1 MIRVENGKVVAPEL
15 SYDGVLSQKMLKNY
29 NHIKYKKLFE
39 EVVDTMAMNLIV
51 HTFYQENL
59 KYSVNE
65 KLEFI
70 VLCQDRRESENDTE
84 IFTFDRI
91 YYDNYLSACEDL
103 LHKFRTSW
111 NKLSEV
117 EKYILKGLYFDDEKM
132 TDEEMIDALVTYK
145 NKYQNCKTSAY
156 VKMDKSLKVDNP
168 LVQDNLDNE
177 AIIDNLKFITLIRNE
192 DNWDTQKKKDVVKK
206 EEK

>member
-15 SYDGVLSQKMLKNY
+15 SYDGVLSAKMLKNY
-29 NHIKYKKLFE
+29 NHIKYKNLFE
-39 EVVDTMAMNLIV
+39 EVVDTMVMNLIV

-70 VLCQDRRESENDTE
+70 VLCQDRRQSENDTE
-84 IFTFDRI
+84 VFTLDRI
-91 YYDNYLSACEDL
+91 YYDNNLYGCEDL

>member
-70 VLCQDRRESENDTE
+70 VLCQDRRQSENDTE
-84 IFTFDRI
+84 IF
-91 YYDNYLSACEDL
+91 
-103 LHKFRTSW
+103 RTA
-111 NKLSEV
+111 EEF
-117 EKYILKGLYFDDEKM
+117 EKRRAELMKGG
-132 TDEEMIDALVTYK
+132 
-145 NKYQNCKTSAY
+145 N
-156 VKMDKSLKVDNP
+156 
-168 LVQDNLDNE
+168 
-177 AIIDNLKFITLIRNE
+177 
-192 DNWDTQKKKDVVKK
+192 
-206 EEK
+206 

>member
-103 LHKFRTSW
+103 LHKFRSSW

-117 EKYILKGLYFDDEKM
+117 EKYILKCLYFDDEKM
-132 TDEEMIDALVTYK
+132 TDEEIIDALVTYK

-156 VKMDKSLKVDNP
+156 VKMDTSLKADNP
-168 LVQDNLDNE
+168 V
-177 AIIDNLKFITLIRNE
+177 LKHDIAEILNQNYKVAEIRDE
-192 DNWDTQKKKDVVKK
+192 EVIWDTQKKKDVVKK